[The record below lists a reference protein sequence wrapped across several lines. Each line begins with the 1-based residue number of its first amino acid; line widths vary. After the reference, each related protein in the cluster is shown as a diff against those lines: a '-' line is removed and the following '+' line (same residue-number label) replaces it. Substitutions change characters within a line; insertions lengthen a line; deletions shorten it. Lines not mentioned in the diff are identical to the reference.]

1 MRRWPLVSNWGG
13 KHGEA
18 VAAIQELSPS
28 GYSLPGGCTDADP
41 GHCRAVDHS
50 PRQRPSGPVVLDGF
64 RNPLCNPVHRRS
76 PEGKKKGKKIRREE
90 LAREPAPGRFFL
102 ETLKSFAYRLK
113 WTEIVKG
120 GKCYGGFPP

>member
-1 MRRWPLVSNWGG
+1 MYEAMASRFQLGG

-64 RNPLCNPVHRRS
+64 RNPLSTQFIDVRR
-76 PEGKKKGKKIRREE
+76 K
-90 LAREPAPGRFFL
+90 
-102 ETLKSFAYRLK
+102 
-113 WTEIVKG
+113 VKR
-120 GKCYGGFPP
+120 KVKR